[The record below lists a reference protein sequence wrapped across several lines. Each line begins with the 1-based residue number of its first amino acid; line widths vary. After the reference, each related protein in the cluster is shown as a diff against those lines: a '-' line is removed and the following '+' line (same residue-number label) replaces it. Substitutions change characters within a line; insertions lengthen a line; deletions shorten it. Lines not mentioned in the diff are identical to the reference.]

1 MNSTAKR
8 TTPTSSIETTTTT
21 TECTTKHVV
30 LYLFL
35 MTVYWCWAVL
45 N

>member
-8 TTPTSSIETTTTT
+8 TTPTSSIETTTT